1 MLKVLCAAGSGQ
13 AVSKQH
19 MLCILWDIY
28 AEARTAG
35 PVCMAMNMVVCI
47 AQYHVVCL
55 GATFTLVR
63 IHVASYGP

>member
-1 MLKVLCAAGSGQ
+1 MLKVLCAGGSDQ

-19 MLCILWDIY
+19 MLCIPCDMY

-35 PVCMAMNMVVCI
+35 PVCMAMDMVVCI
-47 AQYHVVCL
+47 AQYHAVSL

-63 IHVASYGP
+63 MHIAS